1 MPKPELKNIPI
12 ECLRSGKYQ
21 TRRVFAQ
28 EALQELAESIK
39 SEGMIQPIVVR
50 PVVGGIGEYE
60 IIAGER
66 RWRAAQLAGI
76 DTVPCLVNNYSDEQT
91 AAITPIENIQRE
103 NLNPIEEALAYQHLI
118 DEFNYSH
125 EEVAAVVGK
134 SRGKITNLLRLLK
147 LDKQVQEMLI
157 SGVLSEGH
165 GKSIAGLSLN
175 LQYEIAKKITEN
187 DWSTRKLEQE
197 VRKLNSG
204 SNQDNQSTQVDPDVR
219 ALERLIT
226 EQIGSEVKL
235 EVDTGS
241 AHERNEKNKKSGW
254 LKIKYFNEEIL
265 AGILDKLGIDYD

>member
-50 PVVGGIGEYE
+50 PVVSGIGEYE

-134 SRGKITNLLRLLK
+134 SREKITNLLRLLK

-165 GKSIAGLSLN
+165 GKSIAGLPIR
-175 LQYEIAKKITEN
+175 LQCEIAKKITEN

-204 SNQDNQSTQVDPDVR
+204 SNQDNQSNQADPDVK

-235 EVDTGS
+235 EVDISST
-241 AHERNEKNKKSGW
+241 HKKSGW

>member
-28 EALQELAESIK
+28 GALQKLAESIK

-50 PVVGGIGEYE
+50 PVVSGIGEYE

-66 RWRAAQLAGI
+66 RWRAAQLADI

-134 SRGKITNLLRLLK
+134 SREKITNLLRLLR

-165 GKSIAGLSLN
+165 GKSIAGLPIR
-175 LQYEIAKKITEN
+175 LQCEIAKKITEN

-197 VRKLNSG
+197 VKKLNSG
-204 SNQDNQSTQVDPDVR
+204 SNQDNQNTQVDPDVK

-235 EVDTGS
+235 EVDIDST
-241 AHERNEKNKKSGW
+241 HKKSGW